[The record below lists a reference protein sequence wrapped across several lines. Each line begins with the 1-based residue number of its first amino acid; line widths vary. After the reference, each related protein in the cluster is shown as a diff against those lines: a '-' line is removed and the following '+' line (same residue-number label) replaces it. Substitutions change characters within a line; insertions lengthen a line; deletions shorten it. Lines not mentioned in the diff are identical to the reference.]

1 MRLVDPHPRFQRSF
15 LEAID
20 ELEAAGED
28 LYARL
33 PSWPAE
39 DGFPGLEVTRESLT
53 SPTAFADYCTFLLH
67 QRDPDAARPRA
78 YVAFTE
84 LWLAADPA
92 GAADGPDQDRWL
104 GRISLRHE
112 LTEPLLEWGGHIGY
126 VVRPSARGRGH
137 ATAALAGML
146 EVCRRRG
153 TDPVLVTCDVDNVAS
168 RRTIERAGGRYE
180 DTRLG
185 KLRYWI
191 DLGTG
196 VTDPAR

>member
-1 MRLVDPHPRFQRSF
+1 MRLVDPDPRLHRSC
-15 LEAID
+15 LAALD
-20 ELEAAGED
+20 ELRTAGED

-39 DGFPGLEVTRESLT
+39 DAFPGFEATRESLT
-53 SPTAFADYCTFLLH
+53 SPEAFAAYCRFLLE
-67 QRDPDAARPRA
+67 QREPTAPRPRA

-84 LWLAADPA
+84 LWMAEGEALEEYV
-92 GAADGPDQDRWL
+92 

-112 LTEPLLEWGGHIGY
+112 LNEPLLEWGGHIGY
-126 VVRPSARGRGH
+126 VVRPSARRRGH
-137 ATAALAGML
+137 ASAALAAML
-146 EVCRRRG
+146 EVCRERRI
-153 TDPVLVTCDVDNVAS
+153 DPVLVTCDVDNVAS

-191 DLGTG
+191 HLGI
-196 VTDPAR
+196 P

>member
-1 MRLVDPHPRFQRSF
+1 MQLVDPHPRLHRSF
-15 LEAID
+15 LVALD
-20 ELEAAGED
+20 ELAAAGEEV
-28 LYARL
+28 YARL

-39 DGFPGLEVTRESLT
+39 GYFPGFEATRESLAA
-53 SPTAFADYCTFLLH
+53 PEAFAAYCGFLLA
-67 QRDPDAARPRA
+67 QRDPHAPRPRS
-78 YVAFTE
+78 YVPCTE
-84 LWLAADPA
+84 LWLAE
-92 GAADGPDQDRWL
+92 GPELEDYL

-126 VVRPSARGRGH
+126 VVRPSARRRGL
-137 ATAALAGML
+137 ASEALAGML

-153 TDPVLVTCDVDNVAS
+153 IDPVLVTCDVDNVAS

-191 DLGTG
+191 DLDTTRPSWGP
-196 VTDPAR
+196 VRSP